1 MAKEIVIVG
10 AGFAGVAAARKLGK
24 KYKKDK
30 TVNITL
36 IDRHSYLTY
45 MTELHEIAGGRLE
58 AESIKYDLRRIFYTL
73 PNVKLVTDNVAELD
87 HDNNV
92 VIGEQGNY
100 KFDYLILAVGAEPND
115 FGIEGVKENGFTL
128 WSMEDAEEVREHII
142 DMVYKAA
149 REHDPAKRRALL
161 SFLVCGG
168 GFTGVEMIGELV
180 EWLPVL
186 AKEHKL
192 NPDEISFHLV
202 EAAPKILNTVTEKE
216 QERAMKYMRKKGIDI
231 TLGDGIV
238 KIEEDY
244 IELASGKKIETYTSI
259 WTAGIKA
266 NTDSDEWGIEQARA
280 GRLVADEHMK
290 AKGYDNVYVA
300 GDLVYYEDPTKDGMP
315 TPQIV
320 QAAELTG
327 DVAAKN
333 IIAEINGTEK
343 EAYEGKYDGNMVSI
357 GSTYGVAYLYDKYSV
372 HGFMAM
378 FIKHA
383 ANVIYFLGIGS
394 FYYAWLYVRHEFF
407 TVKHNRNIFRGHL
420 SSHGNRL
427 WLVPLRVFYGA
438 MWVVEGLKKTFGM
451 FGGNSWFGDNV
462 VFPFPWLQEQATS
475 AASGAAEVTTAASG
489 AVEAT
494 EEVAEAVFSLNYVYG
509 EEPML
514 VFDSMPD
521 WFATIME
528 FMMPNQDVALFMQK
542 MMSLVELGIGLA
554 LVAGLFTWLV
564 SGLTIVLVAMFCL
577 SGMFVWINMWF
588 IPVALALMIGAGR
601 TFGLDYWVMPWLG
614 KLLDGWIWGKPKHIY
629 SDTTA

>member
-58 AESIKYDLRRIFYTL
+58 PDAIKYDLRRIFHRL
-73 PNVKLVTDNVAELD
+73 NNVKLVTDNVSEID

-92 VIGEQGNY
+92 VIGEQSNY
-100 KFDYLILAVGAEPND
+100 KFDYLVLAVGAEPND
-115 FGIEGVKENGFTL
+115 FGIDGVKENGFTL
-128 WSMEDAEEVREHII
+128 WSMEDAERVREHII

-149 REHDPAKRRALL
+149 REHDPVKRRALL

-180 EWLPVL
+180 EWLPIL
-186 AKEHKL
+186 AEEHKL

-231 TLGDGIV
+231 TLGDGIA
-238 KIEEDY
+238 KIAEDH
-244 IELASGKKIETYTSI
+244 IELASGKKIDTYTSI

-266 NTDSDEWGIEQARA
+266 NTDASEWGVEQARA
-280 GRLVADEHMK
+280 GRLVADQYMQ
-290 AKGYDNVYVA
+290 AKGYDNVFVA
-300 GDLVYYEDPTKDGMP
+300 GDLVYYEDPTNNNMP

-327 DVAAKN
+327 DVAATS
-333 IIAEINGTEK
+333 IISEISGTEK
-343 EAYEGKYDGNMVSI
+343 EEFEGKYDGNMVSI

-372 HGFMAM
+372 QGFIAM

-383 ANVIYFLGIGS
+383 ANVIYFLSIGS

-407 TVKHNRNIFRGHL
+407 TIKHKRNIFRGHL
-420 SSHGNRL
+420 SAHGNIL
-427 WLVPLRVFYGA
+427 WSVPLRLFYGA
-438 MWVVEGLKKTFGM
+438 MWLVEGLKKTFGM
-451 FGGNSWFGDNV
+451 FGGQSWFEDEV
-462 VFPFPWLQEQATS
+462 VFPFPWLQEEVTS
-475 AASGAAEVTTAASG
+475 AASATE
-489 AVEAT
+489 T
-494 EEVAEAVFSLNYVYG
+494 EEVVEVAEQIFSLNYVYG

-514 VFDSMPD
+514 VFDEMPG
-521 WFATIME
+521 WFASIME

-554 LVAGLFTWLV
+554 LIAGLFTFLV
-564 SGLTIVLVAMFCL
+564 SGLTVVLVAMFCL
-577 SGMFVWINMWF
+577 SGMFVWVNMWF
-588 IPVALALMIGAGR
+588 IPAAIALMMGAGR
-601 TFGLDYWVMPWLG
+601 AFGLDYYVMPWLG
-614 KLLDGWIWGKPKHIY
+614 KLFDGWIWGKPKHIY
-629 SDTTA
+629 TDNIG

>member
-58 AESIKYDLRRIFYTL
+58 PDAIKYDLRRIFHRL
-73 PNVKLVTDNVAELD
+73 NNVKLVTDNVSEID

-92 VIGEQGNY
+92 VIGEQSNY
-100 KFDYLILAVGAEPND
+100 KFDYLVLAVGAEPND
-115 FGIEGVKENGFTL
+115 FGIDGVKENGFTL
-128 WSMEDAEEVREHII
+128 WSMEDAERVREHII

-149 REHDPAKRRALL
+149 REHDPVKRRALL

-180 EWLPVL
+180 EWLPIL
-186 AKEHKL
+186 AEEHKL

-231 TLGDGIV
+231 TLGDGIA
-238 KIEEDY
+238 KIAEDH
-244 IELASGKKIETYTSI
+244 IELASGKKIATYTSI

-266 NTDSDEWGIEQARA
+266 NTDASEWGVEQARA
-280 GRLVADEHMK
+280 GRLVADQYMQ
-290 AKGYDNVYVA
+290 AKGYDNVFVA
-300 GDLVYYEDPTKDGMP
+300 GDLVYYEDPTNNNMP

-327 DVAAKN
+327 DVAATS
-333 IIAEINGTEK
+333 IISEISGTEK
-343 EAYEGKYDGNMVSI
+343 EEFEGKYDGNMVSI

-372 HGFMAM
+372 QGFIAM

-383 ANVIYFLGIGS
+383 ANVIYFLSIGS
-394 FYYAWLYVRHEFF
+394 FYYAWLYIRHEFF
-407 TVKHNRNIFRGHL
+407 TIKHKRNIFRGHL
-420 SSHGNRL
+420 SAHGNIL
-427 WLVPLRVFYGA
+427 WLVPLRLFYGA
-438 MWVVEGLKKTFGM
+438 MWLVEGLKKTFGM
-451 FGGNSWFGDNV
+451 FGGQSWFEDEV
-462 VFPFPWLQEQATS
+462 VFPFPWLQEEVTS
-475 AASGAAEVTTAASG
+475 AASATE
-489 AVEAT
+489 T
-494 EEVAEAVFSLNYVYG
+494 EEVVEVAKQIFSLNYVYG

-514 VFDSMPD
+514 VFDEMPG
-521 WFATIME
+521 WFASIME

-542 MMSLVELGIGLA
+542 MMSLVELGIGLV
-554 LVAGLFTWLV
+554 LIAGLFTFLV
-564 SGLTIVLVAMFCL
+564 SGLTVVLVAMFCL
-577 SGMFVWINMWF
+577 SGMFVWVNMWF
-588 IPVALALMIGAGR
+588 IPAAIALMMGAGR
-601 TFGLDYWVMPWLG
+601 AFGLDYYVMPWLG
-614 KLLDGWIWGKPKHIY
+614 KLFDGWIWGKPKHIY
-629 SDTTA
+629 TDNIG

>member
-36 IDRHSYLTY
+36 VDRHSYLTY

-58 AESIKYDLRRIFYTL
+58 PDAIKYDLRRIFHRL
-73 PNVKLVTDNVAELD
+73 NNVKLVTDNVSEID

-92 VIGEQGNY
+92 VIGEQSNY
-100 KFDYLILAVGAEPND
+100 KFDYLVLAVGAEPND
-115 FGIEGVKENGFTL
+115 FGIDGVKENGFTL
-128 WSMEDAEEVREHII
+128 WSMEDAERVREHII

-149 REHDPAKRRALL
+149 REHDPVKRRALL

-180 EWLPVL
+180 EWLPIL
-186 AKEHKL
+186 AEEHKL

-231 TLGDGIV
+231 TLGDGIA
-238 KIEEDY
+238 KIAEDH
-244 IELASGKKIETYTSI
+244 IELASGKKIDTYTSI

-266 NTDSDEWGIEQARA
+266 NTDASEWGVEQERA
-280 GRLVADEHMK
+280 GRLVADQYMQ
-290 AKGYDNVYVA
+290 AKGYDNVFVA
-300 GDLVYYEDPTKDGMP
+300 GDLVYYEDPTNNNMP

-327 DVAAKN
+327 DVAATS
-333 IIAEINGTEK
+333 IISEISGTEK
-343 EAYEGKYDGNMVSI
+343 EEFEGKYDGNMVSI

-372 HGFMAM
+372 QGFIAM

-383 ANVIYFLGIGS
+383 ANVIYFLSIGS

-407 TVKHNRNIFRGHL
+407 TIKHKRNIFRGHL
-420 SSHGNRL
+420 SAHGNIL
-427 WLVPLRVFYGA
+427 WTVPLRLFYGA
-438 MWVVEGLKKTFGM
+438 MWLVEGLKKTFGM
-451 FGGNSWFGDNV
+451 FGGSSWFEDNV
-462 VFPFPWLQEQATS
+462 VFPFPWLQADVTS
-475 AASGAAEVTTAASG
+475 AASGADATTAASG
-489 AVEAT
+489 
-494 EEVAEAVFSLNYVYG
+494 VAETTEAVAEQIFSLNYVYG

-514 VFDSMPD
+514 VFDEMPG
-521 WFATIME
+521 WFASIME

-554 LVAGLFTWLV
+554 LIAGLFTFLV
-564 SGLTIVLVAMFCL
+564 SGLTVVLVAMFCL
-577 SGMFVWINMWF
+577 SGMFVWVNMWF
-588 IPVALALMIGAGR
+588 IPAAIALMMGAGR
-601 TFGLDYWVMPWLG
+601 AFGLDYYVMPWLG
-614 KLLDGWIWGKPKHIY
+614 KLFDGWIWGKPKHIY
-629 SDTTA
+629 TDNIG

>member
-36 IDRHSYLTY
+36 VDRHSYLTY

-58 AESIKYDLRRIFYTL
+58 PDAIKYDLRRIFHRL
-73 PNVKLVTDNVAELD
+73 NNVKLVTDNVSEID

-92 VIGEQGNY
+92 VIGEQSNY
-100 KFDYLILAVGAEPND
+100 KFDYLVLAVGAEPND
-115 FGIEGVKENGFTL
+115 FGIDGVKENGFTL
-128 WSMEDAEEVREHII
+128 WSMEDAERVREHII

-149 REHDPAKRRALL
+149 REHDPVKRRALL

-180 EWLPVL
+180 EWLPIL
-186 AKEHKL
+186 AEEHKL

-231 TLGDGIV
+231 TLGDGIA
-238 KIEEDY
+238 KIADDH
-244 IELASGKKIETYTSI
+244 IELASGKKIDTYTSI

-266 NTDSDEWGIEQARA
+266 NTDASEWGVEQARA
-280 GRLVADEHMK
+280 GRLVADQYMQ
-290 AKGYDNVYVA
+290 AKGYDNVFVA
-300 GDLVYYEDPTKDGMP
+300 GDLVYYEDPTNNNMP

-327 DVAAKN
+327 DVAATT
-333 IIAEINGTEK
+333 IISEISGTEK
-343 EAYEGKYDGNMVSI
+343 EEFEGKYDGNMVSI

-372 HGFMAM
+372 QGFIAM

-383 ANVIYFLGIGS
+383 ANVIYFLSIGS

-407 TVKHNRNIFRGHL
+407 TIKHKRNIFRGHL
-420 SSHGNRL
+420 SAHGNIL
-427 WLVPLRVFYGA
+427 WSVPLRLFYGA
-438 MWVVEGLKKTFGM
+438 MWLVEGLKKTFGM
-451 FGGNSWFGDNV
+451 FGGQSWFEDEV
-462 VFPFPWLQEQATS
+462 VFPFPWLQEEVTS
-475 AASGAAEVTTAASG
+475 AASATE
-489 AVEAT
+489 T
-494 EEVAEAVFSLNYVYG
+494 EEVVEVAEQIFSLNYVYG

-514 VFDSMPD
+514 VFDEMPG
-521 WFATIME
+521 WFASIME

-554 LVAGLFTWLV
+554 LIAGLFTFLV
-564 SGLTIVLVAMFCL
+564 SGLTVVLVAMFCL
-577 SGMFVWINMWF
+577 SGMFVWVNMWF
-588 IPVALALMIGAGR
+588 IPAAIALMMGAGR
-601 TFGLDYWVMPWLG
+601 AFGLDYYVMPWLG
-614 KLLDGWIWGKPKHIY
+614 KLFDGWIWGKPKHIY
-629 SDTTA
+629 TDNIG

>member
-58 AESIKYDLRRIFYTL
+58 PDAIKYDLRRIFHRL
-73 PNVKLVTDNVAELD
+73 NNVKLVTDNVSEID

-92 VIGEQGNY
+92 VIGEQSNY
-100 KFDYLILAVGAEPND
+100 KFDYLVLAVGAEPND
-115 FGIEGVKENGFTL
+115 FGIDGVKENGFTL
-128 WSMEDAEEVREHII
+128 WSMEDAERVREHII

-149 REHDPAKRRALL
+149 REHDPVKRRALL

-180 EWLPVL
+180 EWLPIL
-186 AKEHKL
+186 AEEHKL

-231 TLGDGIV
+231 TLGDGIA
-238 KIEEDY
+238 KIADDH
-244 IELASGKKIETYTSI
+244 IELASGKKIDTYTSI

-266 NTDSDEWGIEQARA
+266 NTDASEWGVEQARA
-280 GRLVADEHMK
+280 GRLVADQYMQ
-290 AKGYDNVYVA
+290 AKGYDNVFVA
-300 GDLVYYEDPTKDGMP
+300 GDLVYYEDPTNNNMP

-327 DVAAKN
+327 DVAATT
-333 IIAEINGTEK
+333 IISEISGTEK
-343 EAYEGKYDGNMVSI
+343 EEFEGKYDGNMVSI

-372 HGFMAM
+372 QGFIAM

-383 ANVIYFLGIGS
+383 ANVIYFLSIGS

-407 TVKHNRNIFRGHL
+407 TIKHKRNIFRGHL
-420 SSHGNRL
+420 SAHGNIL
-427 WLVPLRVFYGA
+427 WSVPLRLFYGA
-438 MWVVEGLKKTFGM
+438 MWLVEGLKKTFGM
-451 FGGNSWFGDNV
+451 FGGQSWFEDEV
-462 VFPFPWLQEQATS
+462 VFPFPWLQEEVTS
-475 AASGAAEVTTAASG
+475 AASATE
-489 AVEAT
+489 T
-494 EEVAEAVFSLNYVYG
+494 EEVVEVAEQIFSLNYVYG

-514 VFDSMPD
+514 VFDEMPG
-521 WFATIME
+521 WFASIME

-554 LVAGLFTWLV
+554 LIAGLFTFLV
-564 SGLTIVLVAMFCL
+564 SGLTVVLVAMFCL
-577 SGMFVWINMWF
+577 SGMFVWVNMWF
-588 IPVALALMIGAGR
+588 IPAAIALMMGAGR
-601 TFGLDYWVMPWLG
+601 AFGLDYYVMPWLG
-614 KLLDGWIWGKPKHIY
+614 KLFDGWIWGKPKHIY
-629 SDTTA
+629 TDNIG

>member
-58 AESIKYDLRRIFYTL
+58 PDAIKYDLRRIFHRL
-73 PNVKLVTDNVAELD
+73 NNVKLVTDNVSEID

-92 VIGEQGNY
+92 VIGEQSNY
-100 KFDYLILAVGAEPND
+100 KFDYLVLAVGAEPND
-115 FGIEGVKENGFTL
+115 FGIDGVKDNGFTL
-128 WSMEDAEEVREHII
+128 WSMEDAERVREHII

-149 REHDPAKRRALL
+149 REHDPVKRRALL

-180 EWLPVL
+180 EWLPIL
-186 AKEHKL
+186 AEEHKL

-231 TLGDGIV
+231 TLGDGIA
-238 KIEEDY
+238 KIAEDH
-244 IELASGKKIETYTSI
+244 IELASGKKIDTYTSI

-266 NTDSDEWGIEQARA
+266 NTDASEWGVEQARA
-280 GRLVADEHMK
+280 GRLVADQYMQ
-290 AKGYDNVYVA
+290 AKGYDNVFVA
-300 GDLVYYEDPTKDGMP
+300 GDLVYYEDPTNNNMP

-327 DVAAKN
+327 DVAATS
-333 IIAEINGTEK
+333 IISEISGTEK
-343 EAYEGKYDGNMVSI
+343 EEFEGKYDGNMVSI

-372 HGFMAM
+372 QGFIAM

-383 ANVIYFLGIGS
+383 ANVIYFLSIGS

-407 TVKHNRNIFRGHL
+407 TIKHKRNIFRGHL
-420 SSHGNRL
+420 SAHGNIL
-427 WLVPLRVFYGA
+427 WSVPLRLFYGA
-438 MWVVEGLKKTFGM
+438 MWLVEGLKKTFGM
-451 FGGNSWFGDNV
+451 FGGQSWFEDEV
-462 VFPFPWLQEQATS
+462 VFPFPWLQEEVTS
-475 AASGAAEVTTAASG
+475 AASATE
-489 AVEAT
+489 T
-494 EEVAEAVFSLNYVYG
+494 EEVVEVAKQIFSLNYVYG

-514 VFDSMPD
+514 VFDEMPG
-521 WFATIME
+521 WFASIME

-554 LVAGLFTWLV
+554 LIAGLFTFLV
-564 SGLTIVLVAMFCL
+564 SGLTVVLVAMFCL
-577 SGMFVWINMWF
+577 SGMFVWVNMWF
-588 IPVALALMIGAGR
+588 IPAAIALMMGAGR
-601 TFGLDYWVMPWLG
+601 AFGLDYYVMPWLG
-614 KLLDGWIWGKPKHIY
+614 KLFDGWIWGKPKHIY
-629 SDTTA
+629 TDNIG

>member
-36 IDRHSYLTY
+36 VDRHSYLTY

-58 AESIKYDLRRIFYTL
+58 PDAIKYDLRRIFHRL
-73 PNVKLVTDNVAELD
+73 NNVKLVTDNVSEID

-92 VIGEQGNY
+92 VIGEQSNY
-100 KFDYLILAVGAEPND
+100 KFDYLVLAVGAEPND
-115 FGIEGVKENGFTL
+115 FGIDGVKENGFTL
-128 WSMEDAEEVREHII
+128 WSMEDAERVREHII

-149 REHDPAKRRALL
+149 REHDPVKRRALL

-180 EWLPVL
+180 EWLPIL
-186 AKEHKL
+186 AEEHKL
-192 NPDEISFHLV
+192 NSDEISFHLV

-231 TLGDGIV
+231 TLGDGIA
-238 KIEEDY
+238 KIADDH
-244 IELASGKKIETYTSI
+244 IELASGKKIDTYTSI

-266 NTDSDEWGIEQARA
+266 NTDASEWGVEQARA
-280 GRLVADEHMK
+280 GRLVADQYMQ
-290 AKGYDNVYVA
+290 AKGYDNVFVA
-300 GDLVYYEDPTKDGMP
+300 GDLVYYEDPTNNNMP

-327 DVAAKN
+327 DVAATT
-333 IIAEINGTEK
+333 IISEISGTEK
-343 EAYEGKYDGNMVSI
+343 EEFEGKYDGNMVSI

-372 HGFMAM
+372 QGFIAM

-383 ANVIYFLGIGS
+383 ANVIYFLSIGS

-407 TVKHNRNIFRGHL
+407 TIKHKRNIFRGHL
-420 SSHGNRL
+420 SAHGNIL
-427 WLVPLRVFYGA
+427 WSVPLRLFYGA
-438 MWVVEGLKKTFGM
+438 MWLVEGLKKTFGM
-451 FGGNSWFGDNV
+451 FGGQSWFEDEV
-462 VFPFPWLQEQATS
+462 VFPFPWLQEEVTS
-475 AASGAAEVTTAASG
+475 AASATE
-489 AVEAT
+489 T
-494 EEVAEAVFSLNYVYG
+494 EEVVEVAEQIFSLNYVYG

-514 VFDSMPD
+514 VFDEMPG
-521 WFATIME
+521 WFASIME

-554 LVAGLFTWLV
+554 LIAGLFTFLV
-564 SGLTIVLVAMFCL
+564 SGLTVVLVAMFCL
-577 SGMFVWINMWF
+577 SGMFVWVNMWF
-588 IPVALALMIGAGR
+588 IPAAIALMMGAGR
-601 TFGLDYWVMPWLG
+601 AFGLDYYVMPWLG
-614 KLLDGWIWGKPKHIY
+614 KLFDGWIWGNLSI
-629 SDTTA
+629 STQII

>member
-36 IDRHSYLTY
+36 VDRHSYLTY

-58 AESIKYDLRRIFYTL
+58 PDAIKYDLRRIFHRL
-73 PNVKLVTDNVAELD
+73 NNVKLVTDNVSEID

-92 VIGEQGNY
+92 VIGEQSNY
-100 KFDYLILAVGAEPND
+100 KFDYLVLAVGAEPND
-115 FGIEGVKENGFTL
+115 FGIDGVKENGFTL
-128 WSMEDAEEVREHII
+128 WSMEDAERVREHII

-149 REHDPAKRRALL
+149 REHDPVKRRALL

-180 EWLPVL
+180 EWLPIL
-186 AKEHKL
+186 AEEHKL

-231 TLGDGIV
+231 TLGDGIA
-238 KIEEDY
+238 KIAEDH
-244 IELASGKKIETYTSI
+244 IELASGKKIATYTSI

-266 NTDSDEWGIEQARA
+266 NTDASEWGVEQARA
-280 GRLVADEHMK
+280 GRLVADQYMQ
-290 AKGYDNVYVA
+290 AKGYDNVFVA
-300 GDLVYYEDPTKDGMP
+300 GDLVYYEDPTNNNMP

-327 DVAAKN
+327 DVAATT
-333 IIAEINGTEK
+333 IISEISGTEK
-343 EAYEGKYDGNMVSI
+343 EEFEGKYDGNMVSI

-372 HGFMAM
+372 QGFIAM

-383 ANVIYFLGIGS
+383 ANVIYFLSIGS

-407 TVKHNRNIFRGHL
+407 TIKHKRNIFRGHL
-420 SSHGNRL
+420 SAHGNIL
-427 WLVPLRVFYGA
+427 WSVPLRLFYGA
-438 MWVVEGLKKTFGM
+438 MWLVEGLKKTFGM
-451 FGGNSWFGDNV
+451 FGGQSWFEDEV
-462 VFPFPWLQEQATS
+462 VFPFPWLQEEVTS
-475 AASGAAEVTTAASG
+475 AASATE
-489 AVEAT
+489 T
-494 EEVAEAVFSLNYVYG
+494 EEVVEVAEQIFSLNYVYG

-514 VFDSMPD
+514 VFDEMPG
-521 WFATIME
+521 WFASIME

-554 LVAGLFTWLV
+554 LIAGLFTFLV
-564 SGLTIVLVAMFCL
+564 SGLTVVLVAMFCL
-577 SGMFVWINMWF
+577 SGMFVWVNMWF
-588 IPVALALMIGAGR
+588 IPAAIALMMGAGR
-601 TFGLDYWVMPWLG
+601 AFGLDYYVMPWLG
-614 KLLDGWIWGKPKHIY
+614 KLFDGWIWGKPKHIY
-629 SDTTA
+629 TDNIG

>member
-58 AESIKYDLRRIFYTL
+58 PNAIKYDLRRIFHRL
-73 PNVKLVTDNVAELD
+73 NNVKLVTDNVSEID

-92 VIGEQGNY
+92 VIGEQSNY
-100 KFDYLILAVGAEPND
+100 KFDYLVLAVGAEPND
-115 FGIEGVKENGFTL
+115 FGIDGVKENGFTL
-128 WSMEDAEEVREHII
+128 WSMEDAERVREHII

-149 REHDPAKRRALL
+149 REHDPVKRRALL

-180 EWLPVL
+180 EWLPIL
-186 AKEHKL
+186 AEEHKL

-231 TLGDGIV
+231 TLGDGIA
-238 KIEEDY
+238 KIAEDH
-244 IELASGKKIETYTSI
+244 IELASGKKIDTYTSI

-266 NTDSDEWGIEQARA
+266 NTDASEWGVEQARA
-280 GRLVADEHMK
+280 GRLVADQYMQ
-290 AKGYDNVYVA
+290 AKGYDNVFVA
-300 GDLVYYEDPTKDGMP
+300 GDLVYYEDPTNNNMP

-327 DVAAKN
+327 DVAATS
-333 IIAEINGTEK
+333 IISEISGTEK
-343 EAYEGKYDGNMVSI
+343 EEFEGKYDGNMVSI

-372 HGFMAM
+372 QGFIAM

-383 ANVIYFLGIGS
+383 ANVIYFLSIGS

-407 TVKHNRNIFRGHL
+407 TIKHKRNIFRGHL
-420 SSHGNRL
+420 SAHGNIL
-427 WLVPLRVFYGA
+427 WSVPLRLFYGA
-438 MWVVEGLKKTFGM
+438 MWLVEGLKKTFGM
-451 FGGNSWFGDNV
+451 FGGQSWFEDEV
-462 VFPFPWLQEQATS
+462 VFPFPWLQEEVTS
-475 AASGAAEVTTAASG
+475 AASATE
-489 AVEAT
+489 T
-494 EEVAEAVFSLNYVYG
+494 EEVVEVAKQIFSLNYVYG

-514 VFDSMPD
+514 VFDEMPG
-521 WFATIME
+521 WFASIME

-554 LVAGLFTWLV
+554 LIAGLFTFLV
-564 SGLTIVLVAMFCL
+564 SGLTVVLVAMFCL
-577 SGMFVWINMWF
+577 SGMFVWVNMWF
-588 IPVALALMIGAGR
+588 IPAAIALMMGAGR
-601 TFGLDYWVMPWLG
+601 AFGLDYYVMPWLG
-614 KLLDGWIWGKPKHIY
+614 KLFDGWIWGKPKHIY
-629 SDTTA
+629 TDNIG

>member
-58 AESIKYDLRRIFYTL
+58 PDAIKYDLRRIFHRL
-73 PNVKLVTDNVAELD
+73 NNVKLVTDNVSEID

-92 VIGEQGNY
+92 VIGEQSNY
-100 KFDYLILAVGAEPND
+100 KFDYLVLAVGAEPND
-115 FGIEGVKENGFTL
+115 FGIDGVKENGFTL
-128 WSMEDAEEVREHII
+128 WSMEDAERVREHII

-149 REHDPAKRRALL
+149 REHDPVKRRALL

-180 EWLPVL
+180 EWLPIL
-186 AKEHKL
+186 AEEHKL

-231 TLGDGIV
+231 TLGDGIA
-238 KIEEDY
+238 KIAEDH
-244 IELASGKKIETYTSI
+244 IELASGKKIDTYTSI

-266 NTDSDEWGIEQARA
+266 NTDASEWGVEQARA
-280 GRLVADEHMK
+280 GRLVADQYMQ
-290 AKGYDNVYVA
+290 AKGYDNVFVA
-300 GDLVYYEDPTKDGMP
+300 GDLVYYEDPTNNNMP

-327 DVAAKN
+327 DVAATS
-333 IIAEINGTEK
+333 IISEISGTEK
-343 EAYEGKYDGNMVSI
+343 EEFEGKYDGNMVSI

-372 HGFMAM
+372 QGFIAM

-383 ANVIYFLGIGS
+383 ANVIYFLSIGS

-407 TVKHNRNIFRGHL
+407 TIKHKRNIFRGHL
-420 SSHGNRL
+420 SAHGNIL
-427 WLVPLRVFYGA
+427 WTVPLRLFYGA
-438 MWVVEGLKKTFGM
+438 MWLVEGLKKTFGM
-451 FGGNSWFGDNV
+451 FGGSSWFEDNV
-462 VFPFPWLQEQATS
+462 VFPFPWLQADVTS
-475 AASGAAEVTTAASG
+475 AASGADATTAASG
-489 AVEAT
+489 
-494 EEVAEAVFSLNYVYG
+494 VAETTEAVAEQIFSLNYVYG

-514 VFDSMPD
+514 VFDEMPG
-521 WFATIME
+521 WFASIME

-554 LVAGLFTWLV
+554 LIAGLFTFLV
-564 SGLTIVLVAMFCL
+564 SGLTVVLVAMFCL
-577 SGMFVWINMWF
+577 SGMFVWVNMWF
-588 IPVALALMIGAGR
+588 IPAAIALMMGAGR
-601 TFGLDYWVMPWLG
+601 AFGLDYYVMPWLG
-614 KLLDGWIWGKPKHIY
+614 KLFDGWIWGKPKHIY
-629 SDTTA
+629 TDNIG

>member
-36 IDRHSYLTY
+36 INRHSYLTY

-58 AESIKYDLRRIFYTL
+58 PDAIKYDLRRIFHRL
-73 PNVKLVTDNVAELD
+73 NNVKLVTDNVSEID

-92 VIGEQGNY
+92 VIGEQSNY
-100 KFDYLILAVGAEPND
+100 KFDYLVLAVGAEPND
-115 FGIEGVKENGFTL
+115 FGIDGVKENGFTL
-128 WSMEDAEEVREHII
+128 WSMEDAERVREHII

-149 REHDPAKRRALL
+149 REHDPVKRRALL

-180 EWLPVL
+180 EWLPIL
-186 AKEHKL
+186 AEEHKL

-202 EAAPKILNTVTEKE
+202 EAAPKILNTFTEKE

-231 TLGDGIV
+231 TLGDGIA
-238 KIEEDY
+238 KIADDH
-244 IELASGKKIETYTSI
+244 IELASGKKIDTYTSI

-266 NTDSDEWGIEQARA
+266 NTDASEWGVEQARA
-280 GRLVADEHMK
+280 GRLVADQYMQ
-290 AKGYDNVYVA
+290 AKGYDNVFVA
-300 GDLVYYEDPTKDGMP
+300 GDLVYYEDPTNNNMP

-327 DVAAKN
+327 DVAATT
-333 IIAEINGTEK
+333 IISEISGTEK
-343 EAYEGKYDGNMVSI
+343 EEFEGKYDGNMVSI

-372 HGFMAM
+372 QGFIAM

-383 ANVIYFLGIGS
+383 ANVIYFLSIGS

-407 TVKHNRNIFRGHL
+407 TIKHKRNIFRGHL
-420 SSHGNRL
+420 SAHGNIL
-427 WLVPLRVFYGA
+427 WSVPLRLFYGA
-438 MWVVEGLKKTFGM
+438 MWLVEGLKKTFGM
-451 FGGNSWFGDNV
+451 FGGQSWFEDEV
-462 VFPFPWLQEQATS
+462 VFPFPWLQEEVTS
-475 AASGAAEVTTAASG
+475 AASATE
-489 AVEAT
+489 T
-494 EEVAEAVFSLNYVYG
+494 EEVVEVAEQIFSLNYVYG

-514 VFDSMPD
+514 VFDEMPG
-521 WFATIME
+521 WFASIME

-554 LVAGLFTWLV
+554 LIAGLFTFLV
-564 SGLTIVLVAMFCL
+564 SGLTVVLVAMFCL
-577 SGMFVWINMWF
+577 SGMFVWVNMWF
-588 IPVALALMIGAGR
+588 IPAAIALMMGAGR
-601 TFGLDYWVMPWLG
+601 AFGLDYYVMPWLG
-614 KLLDGWIWGKPKHIY
+614 KLFDGWIWGKPKHIY
-629 SDTTA
+629 TDNIG

>member
-36 IDRHSYLTY
+36 VDRHSYLTY

-58 AESIKYDLRRIFYTL
+58 PDAIKYDLRRIFHRL
-73 PNVKLVTDNVAELD
+73 NNVKLVTDNVSEID

-92 VIGEQGNY
+92 VIGEQSNY
-100 KFDYLILAVGAEPND
+100 KFDYLVLAVGAEPND
-115 FGIEGVKENGFTL
+115 FGIDGVKENGFTL
-128 WSMEDAEEVREHII
+128 WSMEDAERVREHII

-149 REHDPAKRRALL
+149 REHDPVKRRALL

-180 EWLPVL
+180 EWLPIL
-186 AKEHKL
+186 AEEHKL

-231 TLGDGIV
+231 TLGDGIA
-238 KIEEDY
+238 KIAEDH
-244 IELASGKKIETYTSI
+244 IELASGKKIDTYTSI

-266 NTDSDEWGIEQARA
+266 NTDASEWGVEQARA
-280 GRLVADEHMK
+280 GRLVADQYMQ
-290 AKGYDNVYVA
+290 AKGYDNVFVA
-300 GDLVYYEDPTKDGMP
+300 GDLVYYEDPTNNNMP

-327 DVAAKN
+327 DVAATS
-333 IIAEINGTEK
+333 IISEISGTEK
-343 EAYEGKYDGNMVSI
+343 EEFEGKYDGNMVSI

-372 HGFMAM
+372 QGFIAM

-383 ANVIYFLGIGS
+383 ANVIYFLSIGS

-407 TVKHNRNIFRGHL
+407 TIKHKRNIFRGHL
-420 SSHGNRL
+420 SAHGNIL
-427 WLVPLRVFYGA
+427 WTVPLRLFYGA
-438 MWVVEGLKKTFGM
+438 MWLVEGLKKTFGM
-451 FGGNSWFGDNV
+451 FGGSSWFEDNV
-462 VFPFPWLQEQATS
+462 VFPFPWLQADVTS
-475 AASGAAEVTTAASG
+475 AASGADATTAASG
-489 AVEAT
+489 
-494 EEVAEAVFSLNYVYG
+494 VAETTEAVAEQIFSLNYVYG

-514 VFDSMPD
+514 VFDEMPG
-521 WFATIME
+521 WFASIME

-554 LVAGLFTWLV
+554 LIAGLFTFLV
-564 SGLTIVLVAMFCL
+564 SGLTVVLVAMFCL
-577 SGMFVWINMWF
+577 SGMFVWVNMWF
-588 IPVALALMIGAGR
+588 IPAAIALMMGAGR
-601 TFGLDYWVMPWLG
+601 AFGLDYYVMPWLG
-614 KLLDGWIWGKPKHIY
+614 KLFDGWIWGKPKHIY
-629 SDTTA
+629 TDNIG

>member
-36 IDRHSYLTY
+36 VDRHSYLTY

-58 AESIKYDLRRIFYTL
+58 PDAIKYDLRRIFHRL
-73 PNVKLVTDNVAELD
+73 NNVKLVTDNVSEID

-92 VIGEQGNY
+92 VIGEQSNY
-100 KFDYLILAVGAEPND
+100 KFDYLVLAVGAEPND
-115 FGIEGVKENGFTL
+115 FGIDGVKENGFTL
-128 WSMEDAEEVREHII
+128 WSMEDAERVREHII

-149 REHDPAKRRALL
+149 REHDPVKRRALL

-180 EWLPVL
+180 EWLPIL
-186 AKEHKL
+186 AEEHKL

-231 TLGDGIV
+231 TLGDGIA
-238 KIEEDY
+238 KIAEDH
-244 IELASGKKIETYTSI
+244 IELASGKKIATYTSI

-266 NTDSDEWGIEQARA
+266 NTDASEWGVEQARA
-280 GRLVADEHMK
+280 GRLVADQYMQ
-290 AKGYDNVYVA
+290 AKGYDNVFVA
-300 GDLVYYEDPTKDGMP
+300 GDLVYYEDPTNNNMP

-327 DVAAKN
+327 DVAATS
-333 IIAEINGTEK
+333 IISEISGTEK
-343 EAYEGKYDGNMVSI
+343 EEFEGKYDGNMVSI

-372 HGFMAM
+372 QGFIAM

-383 ANVIYFLGIGS
+383 ANVIYFLSIGS

-407 TVKHNRNIFRGHL
+407 TIKHKRNIFRGHL
-420 SSHGNRL
+420 SAHGNIL
-427 WLVPLRVFYGA
+427 WSVPLRLFYGA
-438 MWVVEGLKKTFGM
+438 MWLVEGLKKTFGM
-451 FGGNSWFGDNV
+451 FGGQSWFEDEV
-462 VFPFPWLQEQATS
+462 VFPFPWLQEEVTS
-475 AASGAAEVTTAASG
+475 AASATE
-489 AVEAT
+489 T
-494 EEVAEAVFSLNYVYG
+494 EEVVEVAEQIFSLNYVYG

-514 VFDSMPD
+514 VFDEMPG
-521 WFATIME
+521 WFASIME

-554 LVAGLFTWLV
+554 LIAGLFTFLV
-564 SGLTIVLVAMFCL
+564 SGLTVVLVAMFCL
-577 SGMFVWINMWF
+577 SGMFVWVNMWF
-588 IPVALALMIGAGR
+588 IPAAIALMMGAGR
-601 TFGLDYWVMPWLG
+601 AFGLDYYVMPWLG
-614 KLLDGWIWGKPKHIY
+614 KLFDGWIWGNLSI
-629 SDTTA
+629 STQII

>member
-36 IDRHSYLTY
+36 VDRHSYLTY

-58 AESIKYDLRRIFYTL
+58 PDAIKYDLRRIFHRL
-73 PNVKLVTDNVAELD
+73 NNVKLVTDNVSEID

-92 VIGEQGNY
+92 VIGEQSNY
-100 KFDYLILAVGAEPND
+100 KFDYLVLAVGAEPND
-115 FGIEGVKENGFTL
+115 FGIDGVKENGFTL
-128 WSMEDAEEVREHII
+128 WSMEDAERVREHII

-149 REHDPAKRRALL
+149 REHDPVKRRALL

-180 EWLPVL
+180 EWLPIL
-186 AKEHKL
+186 AEEHKL

-231 TLGDGIV
+231 TLGDGIA
-238 KIEEDY
+238 KIADDH
-244 IELASGKKIETYTSI
+244 IELASGKKIDTYTSI

-266 NTDSDEWGIEQARA
+266 NTDASEWGVEQARA
-280 GRLVADEHMK
+280 GRLVADQYMQ
-290 AKGYDNVYVA
+290 AKGYDNVFVA
-300 GDLVYYEDPTKDGMP
+300 GDLVYYEDPTNNNMP

-327 DVAAKN
+327 DVAATS
-333 IIAEINGTEK
+333 IISEISGTEK
-343 EAYEGKYDGNMVSI
+343 EEFEGKYDGNMVSI

-372 HGFMAM
+372 QGFIAM

-383 ANVIYFLGIGS
+383 ANVIYFLSIGS

-407 TVKHNRNIFRGHL
+407 TIKHKRNIFRGHL
-420 SSHGNRL
+420 SAHGNIL
-427 WLVPLRVFYGA
+427 WTVPLRLFYGA
-438 MWVVEGLKKTFGM
+438 MWLVEGLKKTFGM
-451 FGGNSWFGDNV
+451 FGGSSWFEDNV
-462 VFPFPWLQEQATS
+462 VFPFPWLQADVTS
-475 AASGAAEVTTAASG
+475 AASGADATTAASG
-489 AVEAT
+489 
-494 EEVAEAVFSLNYVYG
+494 VAETTEAVAEQIFSLNYVYG

-514 VFDSMPD
+514 VFDEMPG
-521 WFATIME
+521 WFASIME

-554 LVAGLFTWLV
+554 LIAGLFTFLV
-564 SGLTIVLVAMFCL
+564 SGLTVVLVAMFCL
-577 SGMFVWINMWF
+577 SGMFVWVNMWF
-588 IPVALALMIGAGR
+588 IPAAIALMMGAGR
-601 TFGLDYWVMPWLG
+601 AFGLDYYVMPWLG
-614 KLLDGWIWGKPKHIY
+614 KLFDGWIWGKPKHIY
-629 SDTTA
+629 TDNIG

>member
-58 AESIKYDLRRIFYTL
+58 PDAIKYDLRRIFHRL
-73 PNVKLVTDNVAELD
+73 NNVKLVTDNVSEID

-92 VIGEQGNY
+92 VIGEQNNY
-100 KFDYLILAVGAEPND
+100 KFDYLVLAVGAEPND
-115 FGIEGVKENGFTL
+115 FGIDGVKENGFTL
-128 WSMEDAEEVREHII
+128 WSMEDAERVREHII

-149 REHDPAKRRALL
+149 REHDPVKRRALL

-180 EWLPVL
+180 EWLPIL
-186 AKEHKL
+186 AEEHKL

-231 TLGDGIV
+231 TLGDGIA
-238 KIEEDY
+238 KIAEDH
-244 IELASGKKIETYTSI
+244 IELASGKKIDTYTSI

-266 NTDSDEWGIEQARA
+266 NTDASEWGVEQARA
-280 GRLVADEHMK
+280 GRLVADQYMQ
-290 AKGYDNVYVA
+290 AKGYDNVFVA
-300 GDLVYYEDPTKDGMP
+300 GDLVYYEDPTNNNMP

-327 DVAAKN
+327 DVAATS
-333 IIAEINGTEK
+333 IISEISGTEK
-343 EAYEGKYDGNMVSI
+343 EEFEGKYDGNMVSI

-372 HGFMAM
+372 QGFIAM

-383 ANVIYFLGIGS
+383 ANVIYFLSIGS

-407 TVKHNRNIFRGHL
+407 TIKHKRNIFRGHL
-420 SSHGNRL
+420 SAHGNIL
-427 WLVPLRVFYGA
+427 WSVPLRLFYGA
-438 MWVVEGLKKTFGM
+438 MWLVEGLKKTFGM
-451 FGGNSWFGDNV
+451 FGGQSWFEDEV
-462 VFPFPWLQEQATS
+462 VFPFPWLQEEVTS
-475 AASGAAEVTTAASG
+475 AASATE
-489 AVEAT
+489 T
-494 EEVAEAVFSLNYVYG
+494 EEVVEVAKQIFSLNYVYG

-514 VFDSMPD
+514 VFDEMPG
-521 WFATIME
+521 WFASIME

-554 LVAGLFTWLV
+554 LIAGLFTFLV
-564 SGLTIVLVAMFCL
+564 SGLTVVLVAMFCL
-577 SGMFVWINMWF
+577 SGMFVWVNMWF
-588 IPVALALMIGAGR
+588 IPAAIALMMGAGR
-601 TFGLDYWVMPWLG
+601 AFGLDYYVMPWLG
-614 KLLDGWIWGKPKHIY
+614 KLFDGWIWGKPKHIY
-629 SDTTA
+629 TDNIG

>member
-58 AESIKYDLRRIFYTL
+58 PDAIKYDLRRIFHRL
-73 PNVKLVTDNVAELD
+73 NNVKLVTDNVSEID

-92 VIGEQGNY
+92 VIGEQSNY
-100 KFDYLILAVGAEPND
+100 KFDYLVLAVGAEPND
-115 FGIEGVKENGFTL
+115 FGIDGVKENGFTL
-128 WSMEDAEEVREHII
+128 WSMEDAERVREHII

-149 REHDPAKRRALL
+149 REHDPVKRRALL

-180 EWLPVL
+180 EWLPIL
-186 AKEHKL
+186 AEEHKL

-231 TLGDGIV
+231 TLGDGIA
-238 KIEEDY
+238 KIAEDH
-244 IELASGKKIETYTSI
+244 IELASGKKIDTYTSI

-266 NTDSDEWGIEQARA
+266 NTDASEWGVEQARA
-280 GRLVADEHMK
+280 GRLVADQYMQ
-290 AKGYDNVYVA
+290 AKGYDNVFVA
-300 GDLVYYEDPTKDGMP
+300 GDLVYYEDPTNNNMP

-327 DVAAKN
+327 DVAATS
-333 IIAEINGTEK
+333 IISEISGTEK
-343 EAYEGKYDGNMVSI
+343 EEFEGKYDGNMVSI

-372 HGFMAM
+372 QGFIAM

-383 ANVIYFLGIGS
+383 ANVIYFLSIGS

-407 TVKHNRNIFRGHL
+407 TIKHKRNIFRGHL
-420 SSHGNRL
+420 SAHGNIL
-427 WLVPLRVFYGA
+427 WSVPLRLFYGA
-438 MWVVEGLKKTFGM
+438 MWLVEGLKKTFGM
-451 FGGNSWFGDNV
+451 FGGQSWFEDEV
-462 VFPFPWLQEQATS
+462 VFPFPWLQEEVTS
-475 AASGAAEVTTAASG
+475 AASATE
-489 AVEAT
+489 T
-494 EEVAEAVFSLNYVYG
+494 EEVVEVAKQIFSLNYVYG

-514 VFDSMPD
+514 VFDEMPG
-521 WFATIME
+521 WFASIME

-554 LVAGLFTWLV
+554 LIAGLFTFLV
-564 SGLTIVLVAMFCL
+564 SGLTVVLVAMFCL
-577 SGMFVWINMWF
+577 SGMFVWVNMWF
-588 IPVALALMIGAGR
+588 IPAAIALMMGAGR
-601 TFGLDYWVMPWLG
+601 AFGLDYYVMPWLG
-614 KLLDGWIWGKPKHIY
+614 KLFDGWIWGKPKHIY
-629 SDTTA
+629 TDNIG

>member
-58 AESIKYDLRRIFYTL
+58 PDAIKYDLRRIFHRL
-73 PNVKLVTDNVAELD
+73 NNVKLVTDNVSEID

-92 VIGEQGNY
+92 VIGEQSNY
-100 KFDYLILAVGAEPND
+100 KFDYLVLAVGAEPND
-115 FGIEGVKENGFTL
+115 FGIDGVKENGFTL
-128 WSMEDAEEVREHII
+128 WSMEDAERVREHII

-149 REHDPAKRRALL
+149 REHDPVKRRALL

-180 EWLPVL
+180 EWLPIL
-186 AKEHKL
+186 AEEHKL

-231 TLGDGIV
+231 TLGDGIA
-238 KIEEDY
+238 KIAEDH
-244 IELASGKKIETYTSI
+244 IELASGKKIDTYTSI

-266 NTDSDEWGIEQARA
+266 NTDASEWGVEQARA
-280 GRLVADEHMK
+280 GRLVADQYMQ
-290 AKGYDNVYVA
+290 AKGYDNVFVA
-300 GDLVYYEDPTKDGMP
+300 GDLDYYEDPTNNNMP

-327 DVAAKN
+327 DVAATS
-333 IIAEINGTEK
+333 IISEISGTEK
-343 EAYEGKYDGNMVSI
+343 EEFEGKYDGNMVSI

-372 HGFMAM
+372 QGFIAM

-383 ANVIYFLGIGS
+383 ANVIYFLSIGS

-407 TVKHNRNIFRGHL
+407 TIKHKRNIFRGHL
-420 SSHGNRL
+420 SAHGNIL
-427 WLVPLRVFYGA
+427 WSVPLRLFYGA
-438 MWVVEGLKKTFGM
+438 MWLVEGLKKTFGM
-451 FGGNSWFGDNV
+451 FGGQSWFEDEV
-462 VFPFPWLQEQATS
+462 VFPFPWLQEEVTS
-475 AASGAAEVTTAASG
+475 AASATE
-489 AVEAT
+489 T
-494 EEVAEAVFSLNYVYG
+494 EEVVEVAKQIFSLNYVYG

-514 VFDSMPD
+514 VFDEMPG
-521 WFATIME
+521 WFASIME

-554 LVAGLFTWLV
+554 LIAGLFTFLV
-564 SGLTIVLVAMFCL
+564 SGLTVVLVAMFCL
-577 SGMFVWINMWF
+577 SGMFVWVNMWF
-588 IPVALALMIGAGR
+588 IPAAIALMMGAGR
-601 TFGLDYWVMPWLG
+601 AFGLDYYVMPWLG
-614 KLLDGWIWGKPKHIY
+614 KLFDGWIWGKPKHIY
-629 SDTTA
+629 TDNIG

>member
-36 IDRHSYLTY
+36 VDRHSYLTY

-58 AESIKYDLRRIFYTL
+58 PDAIKYDLRRIFHRL
-73 PNVKLVTDNVAELD
+73 NNVKLVTDNVSEID

-92 VIGEQGNY
+92 VIGEQSNY
-100 KFDYLILAVGAEPND
+100 KFDYLVLAVGAEPND
-115 FGIEGVKENGFTL
+115 FGIDGVKENGFTL
-128 WSMEDAEEVREHII
+128 WSMEDAERVREHII

-149 REHDPAKRRALL
+149 REHDPVKRRALL

-180 EWLPVL
+180 EWLPIL
-186 AKEHKL
+186 AEEHKL

-231 TLGDGIV
+231 TLGDGIA
-238 KIEEDY
+238 KIAEDH
-244 IELASGKKIETYTSI
+244 IELASGKKIATYTSI

-266 NTDSDEWGIEQARA
+266 NTDASEWGVEQARA
-280 GRLVADEHMK
+280 GRLVADQYMQ
-290 AKGYDNVYVA
+290 AKGYDNVFVA
-300 GDLVYYEDPTKDGMP
+300 GDLVYYEDPTNNNMP

-327 DVAAKN
+327 DVAATS
-333 IIAEINGTEK
+333 IISEISGTEK
-343 EAYEGKYDGNMVSI
+343 EEFEGKYDGNMVSI

-372 HGFMAM
+372 QGFIAM

-383 ANVIYFLGIGS
+383 ANVIYFLSIGS

-407 TVKHNRNIFRGHL
+407 TIKHKRNIFRGHL
-420 SSHGNRL
+420 SAHGNIL
-427 WLVPLRVFYGA
+427 WSVPLRLFYGA
-438 MWVVEGLKKTFGM
+438 MWLVEGLKKTFGM
-451 FGGNSWFGDNV
+451 FGGQSWFEDEV
-462 VFPFPWLQEQATS
+462 VFPFPWLQEEVTS
-475 AASGAAEVTTAASG
+475 AASATE
-489 AVEAT
+489 T
-494 EEVAEAVFSLNYVYG
+494 EEVVEVAEQIFSLNYVYG

-514 VFDSMPD
+514 VFDEMPG
-521 WFATIME
+521 WFASIME

-554 LVAGLFTWLV
+554 LIAGLFTFLV
-564 SGLTIVLVAMFCL
+564 SGLTVVLVAMFCL
-577 SGMFVWINMWF
+577 SGMFVWVNMWF
-588 IPVALALMIGAGR
+588 IPAAIALMMGAGR
-601 TFGLDYWVMPWLG
+601 AFGLDYYVMPWLG
-614 KLLDGWIWGKPKHIY
+614 KLFDGWIWGKPKHIY
-629 SDTTA
+629 TDNIG

>member
-36 IDRHSYLTY
+36 VDRHSYLTY

-58 AESIKYDLRRIFYTL
+58 PDAIKYDLRRIFHRL
-73 PNVKLVTDNVAELD
+73 NNVKLVTDNVSEID

-92 VIGEQGNY
+92 VIGEQSNY
-100 KFDYLILAVGAEPND
+100 KFDYLVLAVGAEPND
-115 FGIEGVKENGFTL
+115 FGIDGVKENGFTL
-128 WSMEDAEEVREHII
+128 WSMEDAERVREHII

-149 REHDPAKRRALL
+149 REHDPVKRRALL

-180 EWLPVL
+180 EWLPIL
-186 AKEHKL
+186 AEEHKL

-231 TLGDGIV
+231 TLGDGIA
-238 KIEEDY
+238 KIADDH
-244 IELASGKKIETYTSI
+244 IELASGKKIDTYTSI

-266 NTDSDEWGIEQARA
+266 NTDASEWGVEQARA
-280 GRLVADEHMK
+280 GRLVADQYMQ
-290 AKGYDNVYVA
+290 AKGYDNVFVA
-300 GDLVYYEDPTKDGMP
+300 GDLVYYEDPTNNNMP

-327 DVAAKN
+327 DVAATS
-333 IIAEINGTEK
+333 IISEISGTEK
-343 EAYEGKYDGNMVSI
+343 EEFEGKYDGNMVSI

-372 HGFMAM
+372 QGFIAM

-383 ANVIYFLGIGS
+383 ANVIYFLSIGS

-407 TVKHNRNIFRGHL
+407 TIKHKRNIFRGHL
-420 SSHGNRL
+420 SAHGNIL
-427 WLVPLRVFYGA
+427 WSVPLRLFYGA
-438 MWVVEGLKKTFGM
+438 MWLVEGLKKTFGM
-451 FGGNSWFGDNV
+451 FGGQSWFEDEV
-462 VFPFPWLQEQATS
+462 VFPFPWLQEEVTS
-475 AASGAAEVTTAASG
+475 AASATE
-489 AVEAT
+489 T
-494 EEVAEAVFSLNYVYG
+494 EEVVEVAEQIFSLNYVYG

-514 VFDSMPD
+514 VFDEMPG
-521 WFATIME
+521 WFASIME

-554 LVAGLFTWLV
+554 LIAGLFTFLV
-564 SGLTIVLVAMFCL
+564 SGLTVVLVAMFCL
-577 SGMFVWINMWF
+577 SGMFVWVNMWF
-588 IPVALALMIGAGR
+588 IPAAIALMMGAGR
-601 TFGLDYWVMPWLG
+601 AFGLDYYVMPWLG
-614 KLLDGWIWGKPKHIY
+614 KLFDGWIWGKPKHIY
-629 SDTTA
+629 TDNIG

>member
-58 AESIKYDLRRIFYTL
+58 PDAIKYDLRRIFHRL
-73 PNVKLVTDNVAELD
+73 NNVKLVTDNVSEID

-92 VIGEQGNY
+92 VIGEQSNY
-100 KFDYLILAVGAEPND
+100 KFDYLVLAVGAEPND
-115 FGIEGVKENGFTL
+115 FGIDGVKENGFTL
-128 WSMEDAEEVREHII
+128 WSMEDAERVREHII

-149 REHDPAKRRALL
+149 REHDPVKRRALL

-180 EWLPVL
+180 EWLPIL
-186 AKEHKL
+186 AEEHKL

-231 TLGDGIV
+231 TLGDGIA
-238 KIEEDY
+238 KIADDH
-244 IELASGKKIETYTSI
+244 IELASGKKIDTYTSI

-266 NTDSDEWGIEQARA
+266 NTDASEWGVEQARA
-280 GRLVADEHMK
+280 GRLVADQYMQ
-290 AKGYDNVYVA
+290 AKGYDNVFVA
-300 GDLVYYEDPTKDGMP
+300 GDLVYYEDPTNNNMP

-327 DVAAKN
+327 DVAATT
-333 IIAEINGTEK
+333 IISEISGTEK
-343 EAYEGKYDGNMVSI
+343 EEFEGKYDGNMVSI

-372 HGFMAM
+372 QGFIAM

-383 ANVIYFLGIGS
+383 ANVIYFLSIGS

-407 TVKHNRNIFRGHL
+407 TIKHKRNIFRGHL
-420 SSHGNRL
+420 SAHGNIL
-427 WLVPLRVFYGA
+427 WTVPLRIFYGA

-451 FGGNSWFGDNV
+451 FGGSSWFGDNV
-462 VFPFPWLQEQATS
+462 VFPFPWLQADVTS
-475 AASGAAEVTTAASG
+475 AASGADATTAASG
-489 AVEAT
+489 
-494 EEVAEAVFSLNYVYG
+494 VAETTEAVAEQIFSLNYVYG

-514 VFDSMPD
+514 VFDGMPN
-521 WFATIME
+521 WFASIME

-554 LVAGLFTWLV
+554 LIAGLFTFLV
-564 SGLTIVLVAMFCL
+564 SGLTVVLVAMFCL
-577 SGMFVWINMWF
+577 SGMFVWVNMWF
-588 IPVALALMIGAGR
+588 IPVAIALMMGAGR
-601 TFGLDYWVMPWLG
+601 AFGLDYYVMPWLG
-614 KLLDGWIWGKPKHIY
+614 KLFDGWIWGKPKHIY
-629 SDTTA
+629 TDNIG